1 MGVRTAAM
9 EGLVKIALRPA
20 FTVTRPGLAELP
32 RPVRGGG
39 GGGGG
44 LLRWR
49 GALVSLNKLACARR
63 GLGQMNDER
72 VP

>member
-44 LLRWR
+44 
-49 GALVSLNKLACARR
+49 GACLDGA
-63 GLGQMNDER
+63 
-72 VP
+72 VPWFR